1 MRAPA
6 VFVALLAATS
16 ACDGG
21 DTSPGSN
28 AAPDAGDETGPDG
41 APDADGVPLNILLVI
56 ADDFGVDASPCY
68 DVGDQKPSMPTL
80 EGLCAAGVVFEHA
93 WATPECSPTRS
104 TLITGLPGFATGVGA
119 AADRLEPDVTSLHD
133 VIADGSPHPYSS
145 AVIGKWHL
153 AGANS
158 QDYGHPAE
166 LGVEHYAGLFG
177 GGLPDYFRWSKIEE
191 GAPMVVD
198 EYATTTFTDDAI
210 EWIAQQDGPWFLW
223 LAYTAPHTPLH
234 LPPAEL
240 HDRSDLTGTTADIA
254 ARPRDYYFAAAEAMD
269 AELGRLL
276 DELPDAARA
285 NTVILFLGD
294 NGTLGRVAQPP
305 YDADHAKGSLYE
317 GGIRV
322 PLVIAGPP
330 VLRPGARE
338 AALVA
343 SVDLFTTIAEL
354 AGAASPREETSASL
368 LPYLAGST
376 GPARAIVHSEYFRGD
391 EPQET
396 DNPDAFG
403 WTVRDDRLQ
412 LIALDSGD
420 RLLFD
425 LEADPE
431 ALENLASSP
440 DHAADLARL
449 EAAGRSL
456 RNE

>member
-1 MRAPA
+1 MRAAA
-6 VFVALLAATS
+6 VLLALGVTTGACGS
-16 ACDGG
+16 AASSDVPDPAGGPDGG
-21 DTSPGSN
+21 KSSG
-28 AAPDAGDETGPDG
+28 APDAGGGP
-41 APDADGVPLNILLVI
+41 VNILLVI

-68 DVGDQKPSMPTL
+68 DVGDDKPSMPTL

-104 TLITGLPGFATGVGA
+104 TMISGLPGFTTGVGA
-119 AADRLEPDVTSLHD
+119 AADRLDPDVTSLQE
-133 VIADGSPHPYSS
+133 VIAGGSPHPYSS

-158 QDYGHPAE
+158 EDYGHPAE
-166 LGVEHYAGLFG
+166 MGVETYAGLFG
-177 GGLPDYFRWSKIEE
+177 GGLPDYYHWTKIEE
-191 GAPMVVD
+191 GAPVVVD

-210 EWIAQQDGPWFLW
+210 AWIDQQDGPWFLW

-234 LPPAEL
+234 LPPADL
-240 HDRSDLTGTTADIA
+240 QDRSDLTGTPVDIN

-276 DELPDAARA
+276 DQLPEAVRA

-294 NGTLGRVAQPP
+294 NGTPGRVAQPP

-343 SVDLFTTIAEL
+343 SIDLFATIAEL
-354 AGAASPREETSASL
+354 SGAANPRADTSVSL
-368 LPYLAGST
+368 LPYLAGPAQ
-376 GPARAIVHSEYFRGD
+376 PARSIVHSEYFRGD
-391 EPQET
+391 EPQDT
-396 DNPDAFG
+396 DNPEAFG
-403 WTVRDDRLQ
+403 WTVRDEHLQ
-412 LIALDSGD
+412 LIVLDSGE
-420 RLLFD
+420 RMLFD
-425 LEADPE
+425 LDADPE
-431 ALENLASSP
+431 TLEDLASSP
-440 DHAADLARL
+440 EHAADLARL

-456 RNE
+456 RGE

>member
-1 MRAPA
+1 
-6 VFVALLAATS
+6 
-16 ACDGG
+16 
-21 DTSPGSN
+21 
-28 AAPDAGDETGPDG
+28 
-41 APDADGVPLNILLVI
+41 
-56 ADDFGVDASPCY
+56 
-68 DVGDQKPSMPTL
+68 MPTL

-104 TLITGLPGFATGVGA
+104 TVISGLPGFATGVGA
-119 AADRLEPDVTSLHD
+119 AADRLDPDVTSLQE
-133 VIADGSPHPYSS
+133 VIAGGSPHPYSS

-158 QDYGHPAE
+158 EDYGHPAE

-177 GGLPDYFRWSKIEE
+177 GGLPDYFRWSKVEE
-191 GAPMVVD
+191 GAPVVVD

-210 EWIAQQDGPWFLW
+210 DWVDEQEGPWFLW

-240 HDRSDLTGTTADIA
+240 HDRDDLTGTPADIA
-254 ARPRDYYFAAAEAMD
+254 ARPREYYFAAAEAMD

-276 DELPDAARA
+276 DGLPAEVRA

-305 YDADHAKGSLYE
+305 YDTDHAKGSLYE

-322 PLVIAGPP
+322 PLVVAGPP

-343 SVDLFTTIAEL
+343 SIDLFATIAEL
-354 AGAASPREETSASL
+354 AGAGNPRRDTSASL
-368 LPYLAGST
+368 LPYLAGSAA
-376 GPARAIVHSEYFRGD
+376 PARAIVHSEYFRGD
-391 EPQET
+391 QPQDT

-412 LIALDSGD
+412 LIVQESGD

-431 ALENLASSP
+431 AAENLASEP
-440 DHAADLARL
+440 EHAADLARL
-449 EAAGRSL
+449 EAAGQSL
-456 RNE
+456 RSE